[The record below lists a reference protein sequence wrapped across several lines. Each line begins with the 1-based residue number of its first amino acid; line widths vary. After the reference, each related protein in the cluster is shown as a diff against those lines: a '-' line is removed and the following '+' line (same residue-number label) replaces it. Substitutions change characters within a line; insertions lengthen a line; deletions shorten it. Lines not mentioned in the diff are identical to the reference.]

1 MCFAHYCGG
10 NLRTDNMICFF
21 LNFTE
26 KANPFYKVICY
37 IEWKK
42 NWLIAKLC
50 THNFLH
56 KKTPKHLALT
66 LCLSLSYYFNF
77 DSLLYFPSIFKGWWK
92 VRVGISII
100 SYCCYRVLGFLS
112 ISNQWH
118 FFLLSVPIIG
128 GTPSIRERELLVFRK
143 RNKNLFLYIETR
155 KSLIQKTSDI

>member
-10 NLRTDNMICFF
+10 NLRTDNMIWFF

-26 KANPFYKVICY
+26 KQTLFIKSYVILS
-37 IEWKK
+37 EK
-42 NWLIAKLC
+42 NWLIVKLC

-56 KKTPKHLALT
+56 KKTPKHFFLT

-77 DSLLYFPSIFKGWWK
+77 DSLLYFLSIFKGWRK
-92 VRVGISII
+92 VIVGISIT
-100 SYCCYRVLGFLS
+100 SYCCYKVLGSLS

>member
-1 MCFAHYCGG
+1 MHTRYVINYFVFCALLWG

-21 LNFTE
+21 LNLTE
-26 KANPFYKVICY
+26 KANRFYKVICY

-56 KKTPKHLALT
+56 KKTPKHFFLT

-77 DSLLYFPSIFKGWWK
+77 DSLLYFLSIFKGWRK
-92 VRVGISII
+92 VIVGISIT
-100 SYCCYRVLGFLS
+100 SYCCYKVLGSLS

-118 FFLLSVPIIG
+118 FFVAFSSYYWGNSLYKG
-128 GTPSIRERELLVFRK
+128 ER
-143 RNKNLFLYIETR
+143 IC
-155 KSLIQKTSDI
+155 